1 MMETCN
7 ATETLDKMEAA
18 KIYSQRGES
27 NINICACLG
36 PRKGEPFCPC
46 RMQNV
51 VKVNGEYYEVRKI
64 SNHHQ

>member
-1 MMETCN
+1 METCN

-18 KIYSQRGES
+18 KIYSQRKES
-27 NINICACLG
+27 DISISICACLG

-51 VKVNGEYYEVRKI
+51 VKVNGGYFEVRKL
-64 SNHHQ
+64 SV